1 MTWTRI
7 LTPVVGGD
15 QDAATLRT
23 AASLAAPFGA
33 NLTAVYTAA
42 NPGSYFPWA
51 GDGITN
57 GMEMAIGVLQQAA
70 TEGEAN
76 ARARLAAH
84 DYPRK
89 EFETSYGDD
98 WSGLRV
104 SARLADVVVFSRY
117 PTRGGSFLS
126 EAFQQILMD
135 ERRPVLIS
143 EAPLDPAGLVAVAWD
158 GGREA
163 SRAAR
168 RAVPWLQKAREV
180 VILTAPA
187 ATPREFQPDR
197 LIGYLAD
204 QGVTASL
211 VNLSP
216 RGEAGPL
223 LLDAVYRLG
232 AKMLVAGAFG
242 HPRFQRFIFGG
253 TTQTLLDYESG
264 PALFLSH

>member
-7 LTPVVGGD
+7 LTPLLGGD
-15 QDAATLRT
+15 QDTPMLRT
-23 AASLAAPFGA
+23 AGSLAAPFQA

-42 NPGSYFPWA
+42 NPTSMFPWM
-51 GDGITN
+51 GDGAAN
-57 GMEMAIGVLQQAA
+57 GTELAFGMLQRAA
-70 TEGEAN
+70 SRGECD
-76 ARARLAAH
+76 ARDRLAAY

-89 EFETSYGDD
+89 EFETSYDDD
-98 WSGLRV
+98 WAGLRI
-104 SARLADVVVFSRY
+104 SARLADVVVFNRL
-117 PTRGGSFLS
+117 PTHGGSFLS

-143 EAPLDPAGLVAVAWD
+143 EAAMDLEDPVAVAWD

-168 RAVPWLQKAREV
+168 RAVPWLRKVKEV
-180 VILTAPA
+180 VVLTAPG
-187 ATPREFQPDR
+187 ATPREFQPGR
-197 LIGYLAD
+197 LMDYLGN
-204 QGVTASL
+204 QGVKARGIQ
-211 VNLSP
+211 LSS

-223 LLDAVYRLG
+223 ILEAVHRLG
-232 AKMLVAGAFG
+232 VKMLVAGAFG

-253 TTQTLLDYESG
+253 TTQTLLDHQAG